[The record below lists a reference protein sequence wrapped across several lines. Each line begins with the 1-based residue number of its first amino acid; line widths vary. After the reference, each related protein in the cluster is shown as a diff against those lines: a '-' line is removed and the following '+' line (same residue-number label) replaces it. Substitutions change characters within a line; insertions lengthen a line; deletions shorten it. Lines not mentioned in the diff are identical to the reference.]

1 MTELTALI
9 FDVDG
14 TLADTERDA
23 HRVAFNDTFAA
34 QGLTWYWSA
43 EFYGELLAVTGGRER
58 IKHYVTHY
66 HPPVPTVNNVDAF
79 IANIHQEKTQRF
91 LNIVKAGHVPLR
103 PGVQRLLTSARQAG
117 LRLAIATTTSYVN
130 VHTLLEYC
138 VHPLAVHWFDVI
150 AASEAVVHKKPAP
163 DIYQYAL
170 SQLHLPANQ
179 CLAIEDSDNGLRASL
194 SAGICTIITTNDYT
208 CHQDFSGAS
217 LVVNQL
223 GEPHQPFTK
232 VVGEIGEARWV
243 DVPLL
248 KNIHKRYAT

>member
-1 MTELTALI
+1 MTELAALI
-9 FDVDG
+9 FDIDG

-34 QGLTWYWSA
+34 HGLEWYWSA

-58 IKHYVTHY
+58 IKHYVTQH
-66 HPPVPTVNNVDAF
+66 HPPLPTINHLDAF
-79 IANIHQEKTQRF
+79 IADLHREKTQCF
-91 LNIVKAGHVPLR
+91 LDIVRAGQVPLR

-117 LRLAIATTTSYVN
+117 LRLAIATTTSYIN
-130 VHTLLEYC
+130 VQTLLEYC
-138 VHPLAVHWFDVI
+138 IHPLAESGFDAI
-150 AASEAVVHKKPAP
+150 AAGDVVTHKKPAP
-163 DIYQYAL
+163 DIYFYAL
-170 SQLHLPANQ
+170 SQLNLRADQ

-208 CHQDFSGAS
+208 SEQDFTGAS
-217 LVVNQL
+217 LVVDQL

-232 VVGEIGEARWV
+232 IVGDVGETRWV

-248 KNIHKRYAT
+248 KNIHKRYVT